1 MGQHRINPT
10 VALTTK
16 KALLATAGLAAFA
29 TAALAQVEQP
39 DAPLKMQT
47 DYFGYAASMSVRAG
61 YSDNIDLQ
69 RSGLEDDEYILSTLF
84 TGGAIM
90 STPRVTA
97 LILGDLDFSY
107 LLDAGDFNVSQ
118 NIGATST
125 FTGVE
130 NWLYLDISGSTSRQ
144 LLGDNARFSGNINAG
159 RNQRTNVH
167 SYSASPYLFHVFPDQ
182 SSAEVRYR
190 FSQVFIDQP
199 QSISSFFT
207 GNSINDSTTQEVL
220 AQYDSGRK
228 IDRFRFRLTAFGSDT
243 SENGFGIFPDIGYQQ
258 GSLSAD
264 AQLSLSDRFA
274 LSGGVGYDEVET
286 DGAASLFFNNDD
298 LSGFFWRAGFTAQP
312 GPRSSL
318 RLEYGER
325 YGDDFIDASASYQI
339 TQRFVF
345 NAGASRSFRTRAQS
359 VTSQFRATQ
368 RETLEFADRLREGQ
382 ELSARSIIESANWYA
397 SSRDFGRSQTNGVS
411 VSDSAYAGLTGDFG
425 RTEIGL
431 NGYYSDDNFGYRQV
445 ENFGGVLNIRRQL
458 ARRLTGYGSVNF
470 RRTDNTFDQATCEAN
485 PLIFGI
491 DTNDPLFDAM
501 ADCATLALDSGIT
514 NTVIGRIGASYRIY
528 ENASV
533 FVEAS
538 RTERFSRNALLEYDE
553 NNILAG
559 ITLDF

>member
-1 MGQHRINPT
+1 MGQQRKIPMIT
-10 VALTTK
+10 SRTK
-16 KALLATAGLAAFA
+16 KALLASVGFGVFA
-29 TAALAQVEQP
+29 TAALAQVAAP

-47 DYFGYAASMSVRAG
+47 DYFGYAASVSVRAG
-61 YSDNIDLQ
+61 YSDNINLQ
-69 RSGLEDDEYILSTLF
+69 RDALKDDEFILSTLF
-84 TGGAIM
+84 TGGAIL
-90 STPRVTA
+90 STPRVTG

-107 LLDAGDFNVSQ
+107 LLDSGDFNVSQ

-130 NWLYLDISGSTSRQ
+130 NWLYLDLSGSTSRQ

-159 RNQRTNVH
+159 RDQRTNVH
-167 SYSASPYLFHVFPDQ
+167 SYSASPYLFHVFADDAT
-182 SSAEVRYR
+182 AELRYR
-190 FSQVFIDQP
+190 FSQVFIDAP
-199 QSISSFFT
+199 QNVASFFS

-243 SENGFGIFPDIGYQQ
+243 TEDGFSIFPDIGYRQ

-264 AQLSLSDRFA
+264 GQLSLNDRFA
-274 LSGGVGYDEVET
+274 LSGGIGYDEVET
-286 DGAASLFFNNDD
+286 EGAASLFFNDDD
-298 LSGFFWRAGFTAQP
+298 LSGFFWRAGFTARP
-312 GPRSSL
+312 GPRSSI

-325 YGDDFIDASASYQI
+325 YGDDFIDASASYKL
-339 TQRFVF
+339 TQRFMF

-359 VTSQFRATQ
+359 VTSQFQSTQ

-397 SSRDFGRSQTNGVS
+397 TSRDFGRSQTNGVA
-411 VSDSAYAGLTGDFG
+411 VSDSVFAGLTGDFG
-425 RTEIGL
+425 RTELGL
-431 NGYYSDDNFGYRQV
+431 NAYYSDDNFGYRQI
-445 ENFGGVLNIRRQL
+445 EGFGGTLNLRRQL

-470 RRTDNTFDQATCEAN
+470 RRTDTTFDQATCEAN

-491 DTNDPLFDAM
+491 DTMDPLFDAM
-501 ADCATLALDSGIT
+501 ADCATLALDNGVS
-514 NTVIGRIGASYRIY
+514 NTVIGRVGASYRLY

-538 RTERFSRNALLEYDE
+538 HTERFSPNALLEYSE